1 MPIEYRPI
9 LEDEFVHF
17 ATAAVGAFGTAMSG
31 QDLRAERSAI
41 EFDRTLAA
49 FEKGRIVGT
58 TATLTLDVT
67 LPGGRALPAGGLTWT
82 GVLPTHRRQGVLKT
96 SRFGYGAATYELGFS
111 IDTAHSAYRQDVG
124 GVSDRGSFEA
134 LQADCVAEVLPP
146 LFQRLR
152 PVFPGAV
159 GRTPGLWSTYLAD
172 PEHERE
178 GASALFHVVH
188 RGDDGSADG
197 YVSYRVKSDWV
208 GGIPDSTLIVHDVL
222 APGPEVYAALWRYCL
237 DVDLVATVSTVWAP
251 VDEPLRWLLAD
262 PRRLRVNRL
271 NDGLWL
277 RILDMPAALAAREYG
292 GGHGGGRGESGDGA
306 QGRAGGDALV
316 LDIADAFRPA
326 TAERYLLEAG
336 PDGAACCRTM
346 RPPGAPLEVTRI
358 PGQGRRDPPV
368 VYISSGNSRNSA
380 IENTGPSTHT

>member
-1 MPIEYRPI
+1 MGRPLTNSASRSTQRTPHI
-9 LEDEFVHF
+9 GR
-17 ATAAVGAFGTAMSG
+17 TSAACQT
-31 QDLRAERSAI
+31 
-41 EFDRTLAA
+41 
-49 FEKGRIVGT
+49 
-58 TATLTLDVT
+58 
-67 LPGGRALPAGGLTWT
+67 
-82 GVLPTHRRQGVLKT
+82 
-96 SRFGYGAATYELGFS
+96 GAAS
-111 IDTAHSAYRQDVG
+111 RRCKQTASPKSCHLSSNVFA
-124 GVSDRGSFEA
+124 
-134 LQADCVAEVLPP
+134 
-146 LFQRLR
+146 

-277 RILDMPAALAAREYG
+277 RILDVPAALAAREYG

-326 TAERYLLEAG
+326 TAGRYLLEAG

-346 RPPGAPLEVTRI
+346 RP
-358 PGQGRRDPPV
+358 
-368 VYISSGNSRNSA
+368 
-380 IENTGPSTHT
+380 

>member
-1 MPIEYRPI
+1 M
-9 LEDEFVHF
+9 
-17 ATAAVGAFGTAMSG
+17 
-31 QDLRAERSAI
+31 
-41 EFDRTLAA
+41 
-49 FEKGRIVGT
+49 
-58 TATLTLDVT
+58 
-67 LPGGRALPAGGLTWT
+67 
-82 GVLPTHRRQGVLKT
+82 
-96 SRFGYGAATYELGFS
+96 
-111 IDTAHSAYRQDVG
+111 
-124 GVSDRGSFEA
+124 
-134 LQADCVAEVLPP
+134 
-146 LFQRLR
+146 
-152 PVFPGAV
+152 
-159 GRTPGLWSTYLAD
+159 
-172 PEHERE
+172 
-178 GASALFHVVH
+178 VH

-277 RILDMPAALAAREYG
+277 RILDVPAALAAREYG

-326 TAERYLLEAG
+326 TAGRYLLEAG

-346 RPPGAPLEVTRI
+346 RPADLALDISELGAAYLGGVGFRTLVRA
-358 PGQGRRDPPV
+358 RRAQELTEGAAARADDLFRTDRAPWC
-368 VYISSGNSRNSA
+368 
-380 IENTGPSTHT
+380 STHF